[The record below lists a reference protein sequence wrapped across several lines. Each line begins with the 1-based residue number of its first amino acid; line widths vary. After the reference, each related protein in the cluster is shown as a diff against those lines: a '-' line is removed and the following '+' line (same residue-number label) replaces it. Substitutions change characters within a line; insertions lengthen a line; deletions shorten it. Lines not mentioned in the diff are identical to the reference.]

1 MEPSPRVVAAERNVS
16 SKSERLAVAIHREIL
31 SERLGVGV
39 PLGTKS
45 ELAKRHDVAPGTLNE
60 ALRMLQARG
69 VVNLRPGPNGG
80 AFVALAPRQVQ
91 LRDGFLAVDGDP
103 EQLEHC
109 IAVRDELETL
119 VTIEAALAC
128 RAADRKRLAKA
139 LAAIEEAQE
148 FWGRTQAV
156 WQLHREIA
164 ATGRNKV
171 LTAVYVGL
179 VDTIERLLI
188 EMRRGDSPGLTPRVD
203 STELHRELVQAI
215 TDRDVERARSVAHRH
230 TPLSHD

>member
-1 MEPSPRVVAAERNVS
+1 MEPSLRAVASEREVS

-31 SERLGVGV
+31 EDRLGVGT

-45 ELAKRHDVAPGTLNE
+45 ELAKRHDVSPGTLNE
-60 ALRMLQARG
+60 ALRMLHARG

-91 LRDGFLAVDGDP
+91 LRDGFLAVDGNP

-119 VTIEAALAC
+119 VATEAASVC
-128 RAADRKRLAKA
+128 RVADRKRLIKA
-139 LAAIEEAQE
+139 LAAVEDAHD

-156 WQLHREIA
+156 WHLHREIA
-164 ATGRNKV
+164 VTGHNKV

-188 EMRRGDSPGLTPRVD
+188 EMRRGDSPELTPRVN

-215 TDRDVERARSVAHRH
+215 IGRDVEGARAAAHRH
-230 TPLSHD
+230 TPLDRD